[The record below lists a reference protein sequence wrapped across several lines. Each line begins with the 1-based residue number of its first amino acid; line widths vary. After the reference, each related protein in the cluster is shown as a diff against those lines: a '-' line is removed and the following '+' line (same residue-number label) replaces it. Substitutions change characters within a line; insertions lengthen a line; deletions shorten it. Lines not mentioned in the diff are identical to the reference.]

1 MTGSRAAFVMIP
13 LMLFAYY
20 LLRRGALGVLW
31 AGLMMMGLFA
41 VMLAI
46 SGIDLTGL
54 TQMETELTQ
63 GYATGQA
70 GEIADALRL
79 TWVGRGVGTSTG
91 AARVAKDDPTE
102 FVGFEGYYA
111 KAVAELGISGCA
123 IVIGLQVALLL
134 SALRTRGQLAET
146 AARPYSDAIA
156 ACILLFLIYSYK
168 GPVLHLDPGYAS
180 TGCSLACC
188 FRCLKPKR

>member
-1 MTGSRAAFVMIP
+1 
-13 LMLFAYY
+13 
-20 LLRRGALGVLW
+20 
-31 AGLMMMGLFA
+31 
-41 VMLAI
+41 
-46 SGIDLTGL
+46 
-54 TQMETELTQ
+54 METDFTH

-102 FVGFEGYYA
+102 FVAFEGYYA
-111 KAVAELGISGCA
+111 KAVAELGITGSA

-146 AARPYSDAIA
+146 AIRPYSDAIA
-156 ACILLFLIYSYK
+156 ARVLLFLIYSYK
-168 GPVLHLDPGYAS
+168 GPVLHLDPAIRTVLAVCWCVVFVAWSRSDGRA
-180 TGCSLACC
+180 TGRDEPEPRLG
-188 FRCLKPKR
+188 